1 MLVVV
6 LDIPTECKPNSMA
19 MCLSRS
25 KIVFSGVRDRYRSS
39 NRAFREREDGC
50 KSGNSVTCLTGPAL
64 VGKDIEA
71 NRGPEPLESPL
82 VLRISAGLRSDDL
95 RLEELVWLCR
105 TYSVDQGIG
114 SVHCGPP
121 WQTPRALVRASIRGS
136 TRRGVATS
144 EDGFMASS
152 RPYRFS
158 TSLRMSFQAAS
169 HENITST
176 ISYVVSSES
185 GARDE

>member
-1 MLVVV
+1 MSIVILG
-6 LDIPTECKPNSMA
+6 IPTERKPDSMA

-25 KIVFSGVRDRYRSS
+25 NIVFSGVRVRYRWS
-39 NRAFREREDGC
+39 NGAFREREDGC
-50 KSGNSVTCLTGPAL
+50 ESGNSVTCLTGPAL

-71 NRGPEPLESPL
+71 NRGPEHLESPL

-105 TYSVDQGIG
+105 TYSVDQGID

-144 EDGFMASS
+144 EDGFTASS

-158 TSLRMSFQAAS
+158 TSLRMSFLAAS

-176 ISYVVSSES
+176 ISYVVSSEF
-185 GARDE
+185 GAREK